1 MLTISKKYKEEH
13 PMKKSIPSFVVGLLC
28 GMTLFGGSVAYAA
41 GVMATPFAE
50 MNQNLTLNGQAIE
63 LTGYNINGNNYFKLR
78 DIGEAV
84 GFSVEWN
91 GVTRTVEID
100 TTKAYQPEAAVK
112 VTAATPGAVTRN
124 VPKVG
129 DVIDCPDGTKYTITD
144 VSRYDKNMFA
154 SGPVGEL
161 PAATCDWSSFPE
173 VALPDEEIRHFKTAG
188 GDYLFVRNRYESLR
202 MQYTLQNLAG
212 NHPDTSENGKLKYG
226 SKGTP
231 AVRICLSIPSEI
243 TAHSFWPWRASEIE
257 NLFNSCPPGTYYMEA
272 FDVYKDGVFQRTEYS
287 IRAI

>member
-1 MLTISKKYKEEH
+1 
-13 PMKKSIPSFVVGLLC
+13 MKKSIPSFVVGLLC

-173 VALPDEEIRHFKTAG
+173 VGEPFLHPRHSS
-188 GDYLFVRNRYESLR
+188 YRLL
-202 MQYTLQNLAG
+202 
-212 NHPDTSENGKLKYG
+212 
-226 SKGTP
+226 
-231 AVRICLSIPSEI
+231 
-243 TAHSFWPWRASEIE
+243 
-257 NLFNSCPPGTYYMEA
+257 
-272 FDVYKDGVFQRTEYS
+272 
-287 IRAI
+287 